1 METDSEAVV
10 RRPVVRR
17 RLGPSPW
24 QRRPRPRQAVASS
37 WTSAAGQRVCRK
49 YRRGRLD
56 VGRLQQREYDK
67 LRRIVPA
74 LSVVDTANQTRP
86 RRVSKVRTVTATAK
100 DWGGERGV
108 FFPSLPPF
116 PSFLFPSLFPRRI
129 GPSSLA
135 NYLGRSAVGSP
146 SG

>member
-1 METDSEAVV
+1 MEADSDAVV
-10 RRPVVRR
+10 RRPARCRRIVRR

-24 QRRPRPRQAVASS
+24 RRRPRVRQTVASS

-86 RRVSKVRTVTATAK
+86 RRVSKVTATYCLSNSQGCK
-100 DWGGERGV
+100 HIFIFEEGC
-108 FFPSLPPF
+108 FLPSLPSLSSFPF
-116 PSFLFPSLFPRRI
+116 PLSLPA
-129 GPSSLA
+129 S
-135 NYLGRSAVGSP
+135 N
-146 SG
+146 

>member
-100 DWGGERGV
+100 DWGAAGV
-108 FFPSLPPF
+108 FFPVTSALSFLPF
-116 PSFLFPSLFPRRI
+116 PLSFPASNWPLK
-129 GPSSLA
+129 SS
-135 NYLGRSAVGSP
+135 
-146 SG
+146 